1 MFEKSSISVTVRVR
15 PFSIREAAQVT
26 RIEDSP
32 SFFGDGSLI
41 AAPPPK
47 LTGKGIRSVVKVID
61 DRVLVFDPPEGNPVA
76 RYQKTI
82 VPQGKRVKD
91 MRFGFDKVFDENA
104 TQEDVYEATTKSLLD
119 SVLDGYNATVFAYGA
134 TGCGKTH
141 TISGTPQ
148 RPGIIFLTCAEL
160 FERIGLLADEK
171 EIELTLS
178 YLEIYNE
185 TIRDLLVPGGSKMGL
200 QLREDSSQ
208 NISVAG
214 LSTHQ
219 PKNVQQVMNMILM
232 GNQNR
237 TMSPTEANATSSRSH
252 AVLQINVLQKP
263 KTAGLSENHLMAT
276 LSIIDLA
283 GSERA
288 SVTKNRGDRLL
299 EGANINRSLLALG
312 NCINALCDPHKSNH
326 IPYRDSKLTRLLK
339 FSLGGN
345 CKTVMIVCVSPSSQ
359 HYEETHNTL
368 KYADRAKNIK
378 TKISRNTMNV
388 NRHVSQYV
396 KAIYD
401 LRNEVEELRKR
412 LGDSTKEAMEKIVR
426 QGSAKENSIKDG
438 MKRLR
443 AAFEQSGEMRR
454 ERVNDLKSL
463 RMVEGRTSVVTA
475 WIAAFD
481 QAFDSYQTE
490 NPPACVLKMR
500 AEAQK
505 VVLDLRGNHQYL
517 QHKLA
522 GPNWEKVIDS
532 ALQTGLRSLQA
543 CGGVTETDIATLT
556 CEANL
561 LRMTAERDI
570 LHAIAEADADLSSM
584 VHALSKAHFET
595 VGTITRIL
603 ESNVTEEEALE
614 MAKKS
619 LFEVQQ
625 GASDAVSHVIKPNGE
640 LVSGESCD
648 AYKPASPRKKKFP
661 RVSLSM
667 ASPAK
672 PSQLPQLGVIHSA
685 SPVRYSPRPIKV
697 KTPKKAVKF
706 GKKKRVR
713 WQDETEDSSFTL
725 EEPRRKRLEEPSI
738 LYEDSSS
745 ILVAPLENELSFS
758 ATSFSTEEAPGIM
771 QPPIRPRN
779 NRLAVGFLSKNRE
792 SLAVVPPAEIPL
804 PSDSP
809 LRSFDTDQAINKIRT
824 DADVLSDLS
833 SSDEAKPWRSHVR
846 PSKSAMRKSAASSTI
861 SRPAGKRRSPS
872 SSSQLSPDNG
882 LFKIGHARRMPRGD
896 KENGS
901 MTTVLSPKSNG
912 IKTGARRMTI
922 NGPSGGSLRISTKNT
937 MLLGQIREGNERES
951 MAFPGKQNWR

>member
-1 MFEKSSISVTVRVR
+1 
-15 PFSIREAAQVT
+15 
-26 RIEDSP
+26 
-32 SFFGDGSLI
+32 
-41 AAPPPK
+41 
-47 LTGKGIRSVVKVID
+47 
-61 DRVLVFDPPEGNPVA
+61 
-76 RYQKTI
+76 
-82 VPQGKRVKD
+82 
-91 MRFGFDKVFDENA
+91 
-104 TQEDVYEATTKSLLD
+104 
-119 SVLDGYNATVFAYGA
+119 
-134 TGCGKTH
+134 
-141 TISGTPQ
+141 
-148 RPGIIFLTCAEL
+148 
-160 FERIGLLADEK
+160 
-171 EIELTLS
+171 
-178 YLEIYNE
+178 
-185 TIRDLLVPGGSKMGL
+185 MGL

-299 EGANINRSLLALG
+299 EGANINRSLLGKYTRLGLFLFMLVLIVQIALG

-396 KAIYD
+396 KAIYE

-412 LGDSTKEAMEKIVR
+412 LGDSTREAMEKIVR
-426 QGSAKENSIKDG
+426 QSSAKENSIKDG

-443 AAFEQSGEMRR
+443 AAFEQSKEMRC
-454 ERVNDLKSL
+454 ERINDLKNL
-463 RMVEGRTSVVTA
+463 RMVERRTSVVTA

-490 NPPACVLKMR
+490 DPPACVLKMR

-505 VVLDLRGNHQYL
+505 VILDLRGNHQYL
-517 QHKLA
+517 QQKLV

-532 ALQTGLRSLQA
+532 ALQNSLRSLQA
-543 CGGVTETDIATLT
+543 YDGVTEIDVATLT

-561 LRMTAERDI
+561 LRKTAERDI
-570 LHAIAEADADLSSM
+570 LHAIAEVDVDFSSI
-584 VHALSKAHFET
+584 VHTLSKAHFET

-614 MAKKS
+614 LAKKS
-619 LFEVQQ
+619 LFEVQRS
-625 GASDAVSHVIKPNGE
+625 ASDAASHVIKPNGE
-640 LVSGESCD
+640 LVSSESYD
-648 AYKPASPRKKKFP
+648 GYRPASPRKKKLP

-672 PSQLPQLGVIHSA
+672 PSQLPQLGIIHSA

-745 ILVAPLENELSFS
+745 ILVAPLETEPSFS
-758 ATSFSTEEAPGIM
+758 AINFTTEEAPGIM

-792 SLAVVPPAEIPL
+792 SLAAVPPAEIPL
-804 PSDSP
+804 PTDSP
-809 LRSFDTDQAINKIRT
+809 LRSFDTDQAINKVKT
-824 DADVLSDLS
+824 SADLSDLS
-833 SSDEAKPWRSHVR
+833 SSDEAKPWRSHAR
-846 PSKSAMRKSAASSTI
+846 PSKSAMRKSIASSTVC
-861 SRPAGKRRSPS
+861 RPVGKRRSPS
-872 SSSQLSPDNG
+872 CSSQLSPDNG

-901 MTTVLSPKSNG
+901 ITTVLSPKSNG

-922 NGPSGGSLRISTKNT
+922 NGPSGGSIRISSKNA
-937 MLLGQIREGNERES
+937 MLLGQIREGNEQES